1 MTKKTLEESTKN
13 RWKELAGI
21 NEVSDFKRKELGAEY
36 TDEIR
41 GHSGY
46 VDFNYKGI
54 IIRATLDKKYPT
66 SFTKGKALI
75 SWPGKFFADTKIVP
89 ITINQ
94 TTSQLRNDKEGV
106 PSRQVD
112 ENGQPLFYLKN
123 AEEIFSKKGKYIG
136 ELPPEEQKAKKE
148 REKMAIKSF
157 RKEISKDFMS
167 PTAIPKGEINQ

>member
-1 MTKKTLEESTKN
+1 MVKKLLEEETTVN
-13 RWKELAGI
+13 RWKKLAGI
-21 NEVSDFKRKELGAEY
+21 NEVSDFKRRELGAEY
-36 TDEIR
+36 ADEIK

-54 IIRATLDKKYPT
+54 IIRVSLDKKYPT

-75 SWPGKFFADTKIVP
+75 AWPGKFFADTKIVP

-94 TTSQLRNDKEGV
+94 TTSEIRKDKEGV

-148 REKMAIKSF
+148 REQMARKSF
-157 RKEISKDFMS
+157 ANDFLN
-167 PTAIPKGEINQ
+167 PNAIPKGEIN